1 MANIEVH
8 SKKKTTSNSNHA
20 VDLSSV
26 SSPLSLQPSFISER
40 VSASATLLFQFSLL
54 QQSSLST
61 PHSTF
66 SMPETV
72 NPVSMHSLS
81 SSVSE
86 RASTF
91 SHHQSE
97 LTGSDLQVLNE
108 SFNSDKLSS
117 LNLSASAAL
126 ISASHYNLCD
136 YSVVNES
143 DAHISYVY
151 VAISIDDIVELITYK
166 QAVKLPLCDK

>member
-1 MANIEVH
+1 M
-8 SKKKTTSNSNHA
+8 
-20 VDLSSV
+20 
-26 SSPLSLQPSFISER
+26 
-40 VSASATLLFQFSLL
+40 FS
-54 QQSSLST
+54 
-61 PHSTF
+61 
-66 SMPETV
+66 TV
-72 NPVSMHSLS
+72 NSVNMHFTS
-81 SSVSE
+81 SSVLKRVSI
-86 RASTF
+86 SF
-91 SHHQSE
+91 CYQFK

-108 SFNSDKLSS
+108 LFNSDKLSS

-166 QAVKLPLCDK
+166 QAVKSPLCDK